1 MENNEEIRRRLLAR
15 QAELE
20 QGTSRFGQDAL
31 QSGSA
36 EVQDE
41 MDQVISS
48 EAKTTSME
56 LSSRQFLA
64 LQDVQAALGRLEAG
78 TYGKCVVCGRLIE
91 PARLRAIPETPFCI
105 EHAKQ
110 AEENETG
117 MENPDLSA

>member
-48 EAKTTSME
+48 EAKTVSME

-64 LQDVQAALGRLEAG
+64 LQDVQAALERLEAG
-78 TYGKCVVCGRLIE
+78 TYGKCVVCGRPVE

-110 AEENETG
+110 AEKSETG
-117 MENPDLSA
+117 TENSDLSA

>member
-20 QGTSRFGQDAL
+20 QGTNRFGQDAL

-48 EAKTTSME
+48 EAKTASME

-78 TYGKCVVCGRLIE
+78 TYGKCVVCGRSIE

-110 AEENETG
+110 AEEN
-117 MENPDLSA
+117 

>member
-20 QGTSRFGQDAL
+20 QETSRFGQDAL

-48 EAKTTSME
+48 EAKTVSME

-64 LQDVQAALGRLEAG
+64 LQDVQAALERLEAG
-78 TYGKCVVCGRLIE
+78 AYGKCVVCGRPIG

-110 AEENETG
+110 AEKSETG
-117 MENPDLSA
+117 TEDPDWSA